1 MQESTPDASGDNR
14 GGDRREQDRRR
25 TDRRSPAPVWRRPW
39 ALVAYGVLGALL
51 LVLLFNGL
59 GDDPPAPDPATV
71 AAVRRPVAAPDPGAS
86 APAGAIEDGLRAA
99 DIERL
104 IAEGETAT
112 GRAVRVQLFCDAISS
127 VALRQVDNIRASV
140 AALSDA
146 EGRVP
151 AAECKWGEAGEDV
164 RRGDLLLLVPP
175 GLAERFASAPL
186 TEDGFVSRRRIE
198 GVIEWIG
205 RSGALSLRTVGILGS
220 LSG

>member
-1 MQESTPDASGDNR
+1 M
-14 GGDRREQDRRR
+14 
-25 TDRRSPAPVWRRPW
+25 WRRPW
-39 ALVAYGVLGALL
+39 ALIAYGVLGALL

-59 GDDPPAPDPATV
+59 GDDPPAPDPAEIS
-71 AAVRRPVAAPDPGAS
+71 AVRRPVAAPSPGDA
-86 APAGAIEDGLRAA
+86 APAGAVDDGLRAA

-112 GRAVRVQLFCDAISS
+112 GRRVRVQLFCDAINS
-127 VALRQVDNIRASV
+127 VALREVDNIRASV

-151 AAECKWGEAGEDV
+151 AAECKWGASGADV

-205 RSGALSLRTVGILGS
+205 RSDALSLRTVGILGS